1 MSGPQCSCGA
11 GAELREK
18 ILAEAPRLGP
28 GDVFRFACHPGV
40 SCYNRCCADVNIFL
54 SPYDVL
60 RMRKRLGMD
69 SGEFLRKYTLLPV
82 HKEMKTPAV
91 LLRMND
97 DAAKTCPFVCEKGC
111 SIYADRPW
119 PCRMF
124 PLGLAA
130 QKDTPDGWQGERFYF
145 LLKEEVCQG
154 FHEAR
159 EWTVAQ
165 WLEDQKVD
173 EYDRWGEPYKELT
186 LHPFFEGGGV
196 LPPEKLHMLYTAC
209 YDLDA
214 FRRFVFESTLLER
227 FEVDADFVE
236 QMRYDDEELLRF
248 AFLWLRFS
256 LFGER
261 TMMLKDGAIEAIK
274 GKPAQGG

>member
-1 MSGPQCSCGA
+1 VTVPFLQFQ
-11 GAELREK
+11 EK
-18 ILAEAPRLGP
+18 ILAESPKLGP
-28 GDVFRFACHPGV
+28 DDAFRFACHPGI

-60 RMRKRLGMD
+60 RMRRRLGMD
-69 SGEFLRKYTLLPV
+69 SAEFLRKYTLLPV

-97 DAAKTCPFVCEKGC
+97 DEAKTCPFVCQQGC

-124 PLGLAA
+124 PLGLAS
-130 QKDTPDGWQGERFYF
+130 QKDTPDGWSGDRFYF
-145 LLKEEVCQG
+145 LLREEVCQG
-154 FHEAR
+154 YHEAK
-159 EWTVAQ
+159 EWTVRQ

-186 LHPFFEGGGV
+186 LHEFFAKGGI
-196 LPPEKLHMLYTAC
+196 LSPEKLHMFYTAC

-227 FEVDADFVE
+227 FEVDEDFVE

-248 AFLWLRFS
+248 ASMWLRFS

-261 TMMLKDGAIEAIK
+261 TVKMKASAVEAAK
-274 GKPAQGG
+274 GKLAQASKAETR

>member
-1 MSGPQCSCGA
+1 VTGRQCAFGSS
-11 GAELREK
+11 EQVRKK
-18 ILAEAPRLGP
+18 ILTESPRLGP
-28 GDVFRFACHPGV
+28 GDVFQFACHPGV
-40 SCYNRCCADVNIFL
+40 SCYIRCCADVNIFL
-54 SPYDVL
+54 LPYDVL
-60 RMRKRLGMD
+60 RMKRRLGID

-97 DAAKTCPFVCEKGC
+97 DQAKTCPFACKEGC

-130 QKDTPDGWQGERFYF
+130 QKNTPDGWQGDRFYY
-145 LLKEEVCQG
+145 LLQEEVCQG

-159 EWTVAQ
+159 EWTVVR

-173 EYDRWGEPYKELT
+173 EYDRWGDPYKELT
-186 LHPFFEGGGV
+186 LHEFFEKGGV
-196 LPPEKLHMLYTAC
+196 LSPEKLHMLYMAC

-214 FRRFVFESTLLER
+214 FRQFVFDSTLLER
-227 FEVDADFVE
+227 FDVDADFVE

-248 AFLWLRFS
+248 SFLWLRFC

-261 TMMLKDGAIEAIK
+261 TMKVKAGAVKTVK
-274 GKPAQGG
+274 GNPA